1 MIADVPAFTYPL
13 DLGPATHELS
23 FVVGTVNAGCY
34 STWAAL
40 EAEPRRVEW
49 SEEI

>member
-1 MIADVPAFTYPL
+1 MIADVPAFIYSL
-13 DLGPATHELS
+13 DLGPANHELS
-23 FVVGTVNAGCY
+23 FVVGTVNASCY